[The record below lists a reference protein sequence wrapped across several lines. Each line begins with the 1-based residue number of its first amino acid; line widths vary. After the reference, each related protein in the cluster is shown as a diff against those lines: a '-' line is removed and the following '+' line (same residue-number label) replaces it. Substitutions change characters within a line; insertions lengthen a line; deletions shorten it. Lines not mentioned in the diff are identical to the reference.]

1 MFPSGHVAGPCARIQ
16 RTSLMVFSAS
26 LVPHR
31 QHRGETGV
39 CRHGDKA
46 GQDDTVHVE
55 AGFDIG

>member
-1 MFPSGHVAGPCARIQ
+1 MFPSGHVAGQCGCILRIY
-16 RTSLMVFSAS
+16 LMVVWVS

-31 QHRGETGV
+31 RHRGETGV

-46 GQDDTVHVE
+46 GQDDTVHGE